1 MKLQRRRV
9 LQLAAGAAALSA
21 SSRIAGAQ
29 TYPTHPVRV
38 IVPYASGGPTDIC
51 ARLIAE
57 KLSVQFGRQFYVE
70 DVPGAGGNIGTG
82 QAAKAPADGYTILV
96 TVNSYVINPALY
108 TRVPYDPFRDFDPV
122 TLATKFS
129 SGLLIHP
136 SLPVKTV
143 KDLVAFAKAN
153 SEKLSFASPG
163 FGTPS
168 HLLGEQFRV
177 TEHLDLVD
185 VPFNGSGPAVTSVV
199 AGHTPIGFA
208 ALSAAVVFAKEDK
221 LRILAVMSKNRSS
234 ALPDVPTI
242 VEAGYPD
249 LDGDGWI
256 GVFVPTGTP
265 PSVTTLLYRAISR
278 MMMDPGVKERLA
290 ALGFDPVGS
299 TQEAFATQLK
309 IETDKWTNV
318 IRAANIKPE

>member
-1 MKLQRRRV
+1 
-9 LQLAAGAAALSA
+9 
-21 SSRIAGAQ
+21 
-29 TYPTHPVRV
+29 
-38 IVPYASGGPTDIC
+38 
-51 ARLIAE
+51 
-57 KLSVQFGRQFYVE
+57 
-70 DVPGAGGNIGTG
+70 
-82 QAAKAPADGYTILV
+82 
-96 TVNSYVINPALY
+96 VINPALY

-208 ALSAAVVFAKEDK
+208 ALSAAVVFAKDDK
-221 LRILAVMSKNRSS
+221 LRILAVMSKDRSS
-234 ALPDVPTI
+234 AVPDVPTI

-290 ALGFDPVGS
+290 ALGFDPIGS